1 MALIILEGLD
11 RTGKSTIAS
20 YYESQGYEV
29 IHLSAP
35 PKGITTDQYLQD
47 MVDIVSMA
55 STRDIIMDRS
65 HYGETVW
72 PFVYG
77 RPPILNE
84 EEINV
89 IREIEDSVGTKRILM
104 YDSNL
109 EAHWKRCVDNNEPLT
124 KAQFSRARGLFSQ
137 MAQRYDFELVT
148 LQNFIKQFPDA
159 EHFMQSTPPSKGTL
173 PEISLKEEKVEAY
186 ESNGQYSLTT
196 EQKKL
201 ERANAINDILS
212 KRILK
217 PKNGIYDDLENEIR
231 SFLNTKLGKLFGG
244 NIQELSLTP
253 EEIKFYKTMFK
264 RATEKGDI
272 R

>member
-20 YYESQGYEV
+20 YYEAQGYEV

-65 HYGETVW
+65 HYGEAVW

-77 RPPILNE
+77 RSPILNE

-89 IREIEDSVGTKRILM
+89 VREIEDSIGTKRILM

-124 KAQFSRARGLFSQ
+124 KTQFSRARGLFSQ
-137 MAQRYDFELVT
+137 MAQKYGFELVT

-159 EHFMQSTPPSKGTL
+159 ESFLRPTQTPVKEQESL
-173 PEISLKEEKVEAY
+173 PVKENSVELSD
-186 ESNGQYSLTT
+186 SNTGYSLTA

-217 PKNGIYDDLENEIR
+217 PKNGIYDELENEIR
-231 SFLNTKLGKLFGG
+231 LFLNTKLGKLFGG
-244 NIQELSLTP
+244 NVQELSLTP

-264 RATEKGDI
+264 RATEKQ
-272 R
+272 